1 VIEKSNTSYKYEE
14 NVPNLI
20 FLFIPCPFCEDKFIF
35 ETGLLNHINNKHI
48 TSEKNI
54 KKRVRHSEVINALY
68 YYSLII
74 YIKYI
79 LFEKDLVITVAS
91 AVTELN
97 CKRDATN
104 SISLLYYIKSYG
116 ARTTD
121 LNIFNDFIIENSGA
135 IQFIVN
141 AQTNVSNNF

>member
-1 VIEKSNTSYKYEE
+1 MIEKSNTSYKYEE

-54 KKRVRHSEVINALY
+54 KKRVRHSE
-68 YYSLII
+68 
-74 YIKYI
+74 
-79 LFEKDLVITVAS
+79 DLVITVAS

-141 AQTNVSNNF
+141 AQTNVLSRYTDVNKIIEYIKIQKLKN